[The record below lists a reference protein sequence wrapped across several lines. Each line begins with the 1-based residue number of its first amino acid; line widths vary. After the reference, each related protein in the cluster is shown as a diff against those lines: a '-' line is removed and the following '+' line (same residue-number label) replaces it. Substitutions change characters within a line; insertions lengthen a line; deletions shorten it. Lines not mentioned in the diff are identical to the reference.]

1 MWEDSEEKPAI
12 KLNNVWSSPRLRHRS
27 SDADG
32 LALLICF
39 MPSFD
44 GPCLDFQF
52 GVEEHPQLAAYSHS
66 SDGNIQ
72 SRFLLGLVL

>member
-1 MWEDSEEKPAI
+1 MMWEDSEEKPAI

-44 GPCLDFQF
+44 GPYMFRLSVW
-52 GVEEHPQLAAYSHS
+52 G
-66 SDGNIQ
+66 
-72 SRFLLGLVL
+72 